1 MYKLGAVGDVANL
14 MFSIVSIGMAHA
26 LYKTPRSRK
35 QVIITWA
42 LIYLFL
48 IVVTTPLSW
57 LLSGLLGASY
67 ERASMLAGFCGIF
80 AYMYLF
86 PQIPVAQRIFTYF
99 FVDTTMNLV
108 VLFARVSSV
117 LLAPCLP
124 VHPDLLFAVFYFP
137 LLVGFYVLFYR
148 KLRGII
154 VDGLKLFHNHLTI
167 LTIFAASG
175 YIILLLFV
183 DPWAVWEELDI
194 WDGLA
199 WYGLILLIVL
209 GYVLSFRILSTMKR
223 QILVEQNVR
232 FMEGQMNL
240 LERYYS
246 TLARQMEQVRIYN
259 HDMRYHFTALSGFC
273 MENNMEG
280 IREYVKTLVQGIPE
294 ALSKRYCE
302 IGGVN
307 AILEYYDNLCKGED
321 IRFRCRIN
329 IPGETRIKPVH
340 LCIILG
346 NAIQNGME
354 AVQELENKERH
365 YLDVNA
371 AMSGQM
377 LVISVQNPSGKAP
390 VGDEDGNYI
399 STKTEPGHGFG
410 LSSIREAVRLYDGWC
425 RTEWKEGIF
434 TLQVVLQG

>member
-1 MYKLGAVGDVANL
+1 MYELGAVGDVANL
-14 MFSIVSIGMAHA
+14 LFSIVSIGMAHA
-26 LYKTPRSRK
+26 LYTTPRSRR
-35 QVIITWA
+35 QTFITWA

-48 IVVTTPLSW
+48 IVGTTPLSW
-57 LLSGLLGASY
+57 LLPNVSY

-108 VLFARVSSV
+108 VLFARISSV
-117 LLAPCLP
+117 LTAPYLP
-124 VHPDLLFAVFYFP
+124 IHPDLLFAILYIP
-137 LLVGFYVLFYR
+137 SLIGFFVLFYR
-148 KLRGII
+148 KLRKII
-154 VDGLKLFHNHLTI
+154 VDGLRLFHNHLTI
-167 LTIFAASG
+167 LTIFSASG
-175 YIILLLFV
+175 YIILLLLV
-183 DPWAVWEELDI
+183 DPWAVWNAMDI

-209 GYVLSFRILSTMKR
+209 GYVLSFRILSTLKR
-223 QILVEQNVR
+223 QIMVEQNVR

-259 HDMRYHFTALSGFC
+259 HDMRYHFTALSGLC

-280 IREYVKTLVQGIPE
+280 IREYVTTLVQGMPD
-294 ALSKRYCE
+294 ALPKKYCE

-307 AILEYYDNLCKGED
+307 AILEYYDNLCRGAD
-321 IRFRCRIN
+321 IRFVCRIN
-329 IPGETRIKPVH
+329 ISGKIRVKPVH
-340 LCIILG
+340 LSIILG

-354 AVQELENKERH
+354 AVQELEDKEKH
-365 YLDVNA
+365 YLDVSA
-371 AMSGQM
+371 VMSGRR
-377 LVISVQNPSGKAP
+377 LVISVRNPSERAP
-390 VGDEDGNYI
+390 MGDEDGNYI

-425 RTEWKEGIF
+425 KTDWEDGIF